1 MIDLSLPE
9 LALIGVV
16 ALLVLGPERLPGA
29 ARTAGALLRRAQRS
43 WSGLRADIEREL
55 AADEFKRQ
63 LHDTRKELAVDQLRQ
78 DLEAAR
84 DDVVRGLD
92 PGIRPPSAPLPTPA
106 PPPAPADGQAGVAD
120 RPAASDSAPDPAP
133 GADHG
138 RP

>member
-63 LHDTRKELAVDQLRQ
+63 LQDTGKELAVDQLRQ

-92 PGIRPPSAPLPTPA
+92 PGIRPPAAPLPPATPL
-106 PPPAPADGQAGVAD
+106 PPPAEGTGDAGA
-120 RPAASDSAPDPAP
+120 AASASATSPET
-133 GADHG
+133 GTDHG
-138 RP
+138 RT